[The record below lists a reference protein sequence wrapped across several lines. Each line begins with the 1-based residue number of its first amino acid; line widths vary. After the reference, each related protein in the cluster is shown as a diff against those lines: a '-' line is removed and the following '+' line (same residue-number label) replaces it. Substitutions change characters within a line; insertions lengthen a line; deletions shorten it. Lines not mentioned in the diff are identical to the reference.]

1 MAARHAEKCGGS
13 KAPSFQRRSFNRA
26 KDALLFKLLRNL
38 REIDRLSCVSSQPSC
53 LKRIYTLTCIIYLIY
68 IKRCFHRFRFVQNG
82 QSRVSSHFCI
92 YDDVTRNKWTATVT
106 LSSVSYY
113 YIYQFSKKDL
123 EAKFDTDFLFLTYS
137 FLSFQLNKL
146 KLLH

>member
-1 MAARHAEKCGGS
+1 MDKAES
-13 KAPSFQRRSFNRA
+13 VLIFVYTMIH
-26 KDALLFKLLRNL
+26 DA
-38 REIDRLSCVSSQPSC
+38 
-53 LKRIYTLTCIIYLIY
+53 
-68 IKRCFHRFRFVQNG
+68 
-82 QSRVSSHFCI
+82 
-92 YDDVTRNKWTATVT
+92 TRNKWTATVT

-146 KLLH
+146 KLRH

>member
-1 MAARHAEKCGGS
+1 MDKVES
-13 KAPSFQRRSFNRA
+13 VLIF
-26 KDALLFKLLRNL
+26 
-38 REIDRLSCVSSQPSC
+38 V
-53 LKRIYTLTCIIYLIY
+53 YTMI
-68 IKRCFHRFRFVQNG
+68 H
-82 QSRVSSHFCI
+82 
-92 YDDVTRNKWTATVT
+92 DVTRNKWTATVT

-146 KLLH
+146 KLRH

>member
-1 MAARHAEKCGGS
+1 MDKAES
-13 KAPSFQRRSFNRA
+13 VLIF
-26 KDALLFKLLRNL
+26 
-38 REIDRLSCVSSQPSC
+38 V
-53 LKRIYTLTCIIYLIY
+53 YTMI
-68 IKRCFHRFRFVQNG
+68 H
-82 QSRVSSHFCI
+82 
-92 YDDVTRNKWTATVT
+92 DVTRNKWTATVT

-146 KLLH
+146 KLRH

>member
-1 MAARHAEKCGGS
+1 MDKAES
-13 KAPSFQRRSFNRA
+13 VLIF
-26 KDALLFKLLRNL
+26 
-38 REIDRLSCVSSQPSC
+38 V
-53 LKRIYTLTCIIYLIY
+53 YTMIHDT
-68 IKRCFHRFRFVQNG
+68 
-82 QSRVSSHFCI
+82 
-92 YDDVTRNKWTATVT
+92 TRNKWTATVT

-146 KLLH
+146 KLRH

>member
-1 MAARHAEKCGGS
+1 MDKAES
-13 KAPSFQRRSFNRA
+13 VLIF
-26 KDALLFKLLRNL
+26 
-38 REIDRLSCVSSQPSC
+38 V
-53 LKRIYTLTCIIYLIY
+53 YTMIHDI
-68 IKRCFHRFRFVQNG
+68 
-82 QSRVSSHFCI
+82 
-92 YDDVTRNKWTATVT
+92 TRNKWTATVT

-146 KLLH
+146 KLRH

>member
-1 MAARHAEKCGGS
+1 MD
-13 KAPSFQRRSFNRA
+13 KAKSVFIF
-26 KDALLFKLLRNL
+26 
-38 REIDRLSCVSSQPSC
+38 V
-53 LKRIYTLTCIIYLIY
+53 YTMI
-68 IKRCFHRFRFVQNG
+68 H
-82 QSRVSSHFCI
+82 
-92 YDDVTRNKWTATVT
+92 DVTRNKWTATVT

-146 KLLH
+146 KLRH

>member
-1 MAARHAEKCGGS
+1 MDKVES
-13 KAPSFQRRSFNRA
+13 VLIF
-26 KDALLFKLLRNL
+26 
-38 REIDRLSCVSSQPSC
+38 V
-53 LKRIYTLTCIIYLIY
+53 YTII
-68 IKRCFHRFRFVQNG
+68 H
-82 QSRVSSHFCI
+82 
-92 YDDVTRNKWTATVT
+92 DVTRNKWTATVT

-146 KLLH
+146 KLRH

>member
-1 MAARHAEKCGGS
+1 MDKAES
-13 KAPSFQRRSFNRA
+13 
-26 KDALLFKLLRNL
+26 
-38 REIDRLSCVSSQPSC
+38 V
-53 LKRIYTLTCIIYLIY
+53 LI
-68 IKRCFHRFRFVQNG
+68 FV
-82 QSRVSSHFCI
+82 HTMI
-92 YDDVTRNKWTATVT
+92 HDVTRNKWTATVT

-146 KLLH
+146 KLRH

>member
-1 MAARHAEKCGGS
+1 MDKVESVLIFVYTMIH
-13 KAPSFQRRSFNRA
+13 
-26 KDALLFKLLRNL
+26 DA
-38 REIDRLSCVSSQPSC
+38 
-53 LKRIYTLTCIIYLIY
+53 
-68 IKRCFHRFRFVQNG
+68 
-82 QSRVSSHFCI
+82 
-92 YDDVTRNKWTATVT
+92 TRNKWTATVT

-146 KLLH
+146 KLRH

>member
-1 MAARHAEKCGGS
+1 MDKAES
-13 KAPSFQRRSFNRA
+13 VLIF
-26 KDALLFKLLRNL
+26 
-38 REIDRLSCVSSQPSC
+38 V
-53 LKRIYTLTCIIYLIY
+53 YTMI
-68 IKRCFHRFRFVQNG
+68 H
-82 QSRVSSHFCI
+82 
-92 YDDVTRNKWTATVT
+92 DVTRNKWTATLT

-146 KLLH
+146 KLRH

>member
-1 MAARHAEKCGGS
+1 MNKVES
-13 KAPSFQRRSFNRA
+13 VLIF
-26 KDALLFKLLRNL
+26 
-38 REIDRLSCVSSQPSC
+38 V
-53 LKRIYTLTCIIYLIY
+53 YTMI
-68 IKRCFHRFRFVQNG
+68 H
-82 QSRVSSHFCI
+82 
-92 YDDVTRNKWTATVT
+92 DVTRNKWTATVT

-146 KLLH
+146 KLRH

>member
-1 MAARHAEKCGGS
+1 MDKAES
-13 KAPSFQRRSFNRA
+13 VLIFVYTMIH
-26 KDALLFKLLRNL
+26 DA
-38 REIDRLSCVSSQPSC
+38 
-53 LKRIYTLTCIIYLIY
+53 
-68 IKRCFHRFRFVQNG
+68 
-82 QSRVSSHFCI
+82 
-92 YDDVTRNKWTATVT
+92 TRNKWIATVT

-146 KLLH
+146 KLRH